1 MLGERPTVLRRSRRH
16 ARLEQ
21 RLEANHGRAS
31 AGGSQAALAPTAPH
45 VHVLLVAGAPH
56 GFGIL
61 GLAAACLVQLLH
73 AFHTVVLGARAVE
86 AVEVVAIRAHGPLLG
101 LHLADPGHIPALHG
115 TAASLEVV
123 VLGGVEAVQRRA
135 ILHVDSDQKSRGARR
150 YGLHGAPR
158 GGVHARAPA
167 RHAHA
172 CRLNVGRSELCAR
185 VGLVLACR
193 GIDSEGCPPILAVLE
208 ALRNLVLGHLA
219 AALVEG
225 DERL

>member
-1 MLGERPTVLRRSRRH
+1 MLGERPIVRRRSRRH

-21 RLEANHGRAS
+21 RLEANHGRAK
-31 AGGSQAALAPTAPH
+31 AGGSQAALAPAPH
-45 VHVLLVAGAPH
+45 AHVLLVAGAPH
-56 GFGIL
+56 GRRAF
-61 GLAAACLVQLLH
+61 GLATACRGQLLH
-73 AFHTVVLGARAVE
+73 AIHTVVLGARAVE
-86 AVEVVAIRAHGPLLG
+86 AVEVVALRAHGPLLG
-101 LHLADPGHIPALHG
+101 LQLADPGHIPALQG

-135 ILHVDSDQKSRGARR
+135 ILHVDADQKSRGARR
-150 YGLHGAPR
+150 YGLHGAPL

-167 RHAHA
+167 LHAHA
-172 CRLNVGRSELCAR
+172 CRLNVGRWELCAR

-208 ALRNLVLGHLA
+208 AVRNLVLGHLA